1 MVSEDNLDSLRERKA
16 AYIVGTPKGPKD
28 NFSTSMTGRRFS
40 PASKSNWSRTPIYRG
55 KNNTSSLAASID
67 RAEKE
72 SAMLAQSKARL
83 QAKLEQIDASLQKR
97 PAKLGTIERRIGRWM
112 GRYSRAERF
121 YQVTIRTA
129 EIAKPAT
136 GSKRAAPTQT
146 MAVGLDITEKEVPL
160 TWAELSAGAYLLRTN
175 CTDKDPSQLWT
186 WYVQL
191 TQAEECFRISKSD
204 LHLSPVFHQKTERVD
219 AHILVCFLTLAM
231 WRVLEM
237 WMKSK
242 GLGNCARQLIKEIAT
257 VRMMDVVL
265 PVRDQ
270 RELNLRVVS
279 KPDEQV
285 AQLLAR
291 LGLELP
297 TAPKMISNVVAKNQ

>member
-1 MVSEDNLDSLRERKA
+1 M
-16 AYIVGTPKGPKD
+16 
-28 NFSTSMTGRRFS
+28 
-40 PASKSNWSRTPIYRG
+40 
-55 KNNTSSLAASID
+55 
-67 RAEKE
+67 
-72 SAMLAQSKARL
+72 
-83 QAKLEQIDASLQKR
+83 
-97 PAKLGTIERRIGRWM
+97 
-112 GRYSRAERF
+112 
-121 YQVTIRTA
+121 
-129 EIAKPAT
+129 
-136 GSKRAAPTQT
+136 
-146 MAVGLDITEKEVPL
+146 
-160 TWAELSAGAYLLRTN
+160 
-175 CTDKDPSQLWT
+175 
-186 WYVQL
+186 QL

-204 LHLSPVFHQKTERVD
+204 LHLRPVFHQKTERVD

-257 VRMMDVVL
+257 VHMMDVVLPL